1 MKRTALLGTLLA
13 LASASPAFAKAP
25 PRVATPALWKL
36 ADQDTT
42 IYLFGTIH
50 ALPAG
55 TKWRDKRIDAAL
67 AASRELVLE
76 AVFGEDPL
84 ATARL
89 LYGMGTAPGLPP
101 LAERVSPAKRPQL
114 DALVKRSGM
123 SPAALD
129 RMKSWAAG
137 VLLFGH
143 VMKDLGISADAGVE
157 AELRGLFRAARKPIG
172 GLETPAEQLG
182 YLDSLS
188 EEEQRIFLEGVV
200 DDPAK
205 SKAELGRMLA
215 AWKRGDQ
222 AAIARSFETDPE
234 MSPMLKEVLLKRRN
248 AAWTDWLAKRLD
260 RPGTVFVAVGAGHL
274 AGPDSVRAMLEQ
286 RGLKV
291 TRVQ

>member
-1 MKRTALLGTLLA
+1 MKRTALLASLFA
-13 LASASPAFAKAP
+13 LAFASPAFAKP
-25 PRVATPALWKL
+25 PARVASPALWKL
-36 ADQDTT
+36 ADADTT

-55 TKWRDKRIDAAL
+55 TKWRGKRIDAAL

-76 AVFGEDPL
+76 AVFGDDPV
-84 ATARL
+84 ATARQ
-89 LYGMGTAPGLPP
+89 LYAIGTKPGLPP
-101 LAERVSPAKRPQL
+101 LAERVAPDKRPEL
-114 DALVKRSGM
+114 EALVKKSGM
-123 SPAALD
+123 PPAVLD
-129 RMKSWAAG
+129 TMKTWTAG

-157 AELRGLFRAARKPIG
+157 AELRGLFSAAKKPVE
-172 GLETPAEQLG
+172 GLETPAQQLG

-188 EEEQRIFLEGVV
+188 EDEQRIFLEGVI

-205 SKAELGRMLA
+205 SKIELDTMLA

-222 AAIARSFETDPE
+222 PAIARSFENDPE

-260 RPGTVFVAVGAGHL
+260 TPGTIFVAVGAGHF
-274 AGPDSVRAMLEQ
+274 AGPDSVRAMLAQ
-286 RGLKV
+286 RGYKV
-291 TRVQ
+291 IRVQ

>member
-1 MKRTALLGTLLA
+1 MKRFALLASFLA
-13 LASASPAFAKAP
+13 LALSAPASARESA
-25 PRVATPALWKL
+25 RVATPALWKL
-36 ADQDTT
+36 ADADTT

-55 TKWRDKRIDAAL
+55 TRWRGRRIDAAL
-67 AASRELVLE
+67 AASHELVLE
-76 AVFGEDPL
+76 AVFGDDPL

-101 LAERVSPAKRPQL
+101 LAERVSPAKRSQL

-143 VMKDLGISADAGVE
+143 VMKDLGISADAGAE
-157 AELRGLFRAARKPIG
+157 AELRGLFRAAGKPIE
-172 GLETPAEQLG
+172 GLETAAQQLG

-188 EEEQRIFLEGVV
+188 EEEQRIFLEGVI

-222 AAIARSFETDPE
+222 QAIARSFESDPE

-260 RPGTVFVAVGAGHL
+260 TPGTIFVAVGAGHL
-274 AGPDSVRAMLEQ
+274 AGPDSVRAMLER